1 MSTTFGNGDHA
12 GPQPYTDL
20 WFSDGSIVLK
30 TEALLF
36 RVHKS
41 ILARESTVFN
51 DMFAFP
57 TDGSHS
63 DGSTSNADEYEGLA
77 VVPLIGDDE
86 TAVICLLKMIY
97 EPKYAILPYRRSIFR
112 MR

>member
-1 MSTTFGNGDHA
+1 M
-12 GPQPYTDL
+12 
-20 WFSDGSIVLK
+20 LK

-57 TDGSHS
+57 TDGS
-63 DGSTSNADEYEGLA
+63 TSKADEYEGLA

-97 EPKYAILPYRRSIFR
+97 EPKCAILPYHRSIFR